1 VSVGRL
7 TLTWA
12 FLRHEVRRR
21 FRPAPP
27 ASAEEVLA
35 AYAGDRVRPLTASER
50 ERMPAMS
57 RCVNCGMCALVLRR
71 VGRVRTPDVAG
82 AYLRDLTLLPAA
94 MTDMG
99 GDEPP
104 PHLLAAA
111 SAVCPVGVPLDEVA
125 ATVRRL
131 AFPPGWGD

>member
-1 VSVGRL
+1 MNHRWMKVALATLAVTIAGSVV
-7 TLTWA
+7 A
-12 FLRHEVRRR
+12 YPFLPKELPMHWNVQ
-21 FRPAPP
+21 
-27 ASAEEVLA
+27 
-35 AYAGDRVRPLTASER
+35 GDVDGWGPKH
-50 ERMPAMS
+50 
-57 RCVNCGMCALVLRR
+57 LV
-71 VGRVRTPDVAG
+71 VP
-82 AYLRDLTLLPAA
+82 LLPAA